1 MNGAVQIAPKSS
13 WRAQPAFN
21 CPRHRG
27 IGRMS
32 AGNPVSSRGSM
43 RDRREVAA
51 MISQQPGVTGMYLA
65 LGSLGPSPKRGLVLL
80 GGCLTLMAGAGRTLA
95 QEPPRGESTASRV
108 TVHALLGAFIPT
120 GPNRRAH
127 SVGPYIGAQM
137 GLRVRPFF
145 ALVGGVA
152 VAQTTDPRLTGE
164 TGVSLWQYDVGAEL
178 ALAIS
183 DASAKR
189 WNPTPFVGAGIGG
202 RSYDYLQNSLG
213 RHDAL
218 AGYLS
223 AGGELRPG
231 LQRRARVR
239 VEGRAYVSHAE
250 RGEAGSLRTD
260 VAVAAALTYHFR

>member
-1 MNGAVQIAPKSS
+1 MLDEHEWVADPAADRHTLNPTAVRTPASS
-13 WRAQPAFN
+13 HERT
-21 CPRHRG
+21 
-27 IGRMS
+27 
-32 AGNPVSSRGSM
+32 GSVTM
-43 RDRREVAA
+43 
-51 MISQQPGVTGMYLA
+51 GVTGMYLA
-65 LGSLGPSPKRGLVLL
+65 LGSLGPGPKRGLVLL
-80 GGCLTLMAGAGRTLA
+80 SGCLTLMACAGRTLA
-95 QEPPRGESTASRV
+95 QEPPRGESTESRV

-120 GPNRRAH
+120 GANRRAH

-189 WNPTPFVGAGIGG
+189 WKPTPFVGAGIGG

-231 LQRRARVR
+231 LQRRAGVR